1 MTKSPSSLS
10 VIIPVFNEEKNI
22 TPLLQRLLP
31 VVKQYPYE
39 IIFVSDGSTDK
50 TEALIKKEAQ
60 SNKNIKLIS
69 FARNFGHQ
77 MGLTCGYQ
85 YAQGQIVISMDA
97 DLQDPPE
104 IIAKM
109 IDKWKKGAK
118 IVYAKR
124 NQREGDGL
132 FKKTTALLFYR
143 LINFLSD
150 IPIPIDV
157 GDFRLL
163 DREVVDFLNQ
173 LPERQRFL
181 RGLVAWPGFP
191 SDFVYFKRDK
201 RFAGQTH
208 YPFSKMLNFALE
220 GIISFSVKPLRLA
233 SYLGFFT
240 AVVGFLGIVYALY
253 RRLFLPH
260 QYWVT
265 GWTALFVAVM
275 FVGGIQLLTIGII
288 GEYIGK
294 IYQQLQNRPL
304 YIVKEKI
311 NL

>member
-1 MTKSPSSLS
+1 MTKSSPSIS

-22 TPLLQRLLP
+22 TPLLKRLIP
-31 VVKQYPYE
+31 IVKNYPYE
-39 IIFVSDGSTDK
+39 IIFVNDGSTDK
-50 TEALIKKEAQ
+50 TEELIKNEAKK
-60 SNKNIKLIS
+60 NKNIKLIT

-77 MGLTCGYQ
+77 MALTCGYQ
-85 YAQGQIVISMDA
+85 YASGRVVISMDA

-104 IIAKM
+104 VIDQM
-109 IDKWKKGAK
+109 IDKWQKGAK
-118 IVYAKR
+118 IVYGKR
-124 NQREGDGL
+124 NQREGEGW
-132 FKKTTALLFYR
+132 FKKITALFFYR

-150 IPIPIDV
+150 VPIPTDV

-163 DREVVDFLNQ
+163 DRDVVNFLNQ

-181 RGLVAWPGFP
+181 RGLVAWPGFK
-191 SDFVYFKRDK
+191 SDFVYFKRNK
-201 RFAGQTH
+201 RFAGKTH

-233 SYLGFFT
+233 SYLGFIT
-240 AVVGFLGIVYALY
+240 AVIGFFGIIYALY
-253 RRLFLPH
+253 RRMFLPH

-265 GWTALFVAVM
+265 GWTALFVAIM
-275 FVGGIQLLTIGII
+275 FIGGIQLLTIGII

-294 IYQQLQNRPL
+294 IYQQLQNRPF
-304 YIVKEKI
+304 YIIKDKI

>member
-10 VIIPVFNEEKNI
+10 VIIPVFNEAKNI
-22 TPLLQRLLP
+22 APLLQRLLP
-31 VVKQYPYE
+31 VVKKYPYE

-50 TEALIKKEAQ
+50 TEVLIKNEGEK
-60 SNKNIKLIS
+60 NNNIKLIS

-77 MGLTCGYQ
+77 MALTCGYQ
-85 YAQGQIVISMDA
+85 YAKGQIVISIDA

-104 IIAKM
+104 VIDQM
-109 IDKWKKGAK
+109 IDKWQKGAK

-124 NQREGDGL
+124 NQREGEGW
-132 FKKTTALLFYR
+132 FKKTTALFFYR

-150 IPIPIDV
+150 VTIPTDV

-163 DREVVDFLNQ
+163 DREVVNFLNQ
-173 LPERQRFL
+173 LPEKQRFL

-233 SYLGFFT
+233 GYLGFFT

-288 GEYIGK
+288 GEYVGK